1 MKQFVSCLGIL
12 LGVSCN
18 NAADKGLAYRHGEEL
33 NLYLHEV
40 HRFQFPDHN
49 KAYLLVIPVG
59 GCSNCIEAAFELAQQ
74 YIHRTDF
81 YVLITAN
88 TKKDFI
94 PYRSYMQQLSSNTL
108 VDSTGKDNHY
118 DLGIFGPVLFTS
130 ESGRIHQFTELNLQ
144 NIKTVFYE
152 NFGY

>member
-1 MKQFVSCLGIL
+1 MKQFVFCLGIL

-108 VDSTGKDNHY
+108 LIQPEKIIIMTWEYLVQY
-118 DLGIFGPVLFTS
+118 FL
-130 ESGRIHQFTELNLQ
+130 HQSREGFINLP
-144 NIKTVFYE
+144 NLICKI
-152 NFGY
+152 